1 MMQITLRKKNIQFY
15 GDGVDFETTYEGN
28 EIVDELS
35 LHIITLQGAYL
46 TNVTDTTYNTL
57 TIANSSDLANY
68 LNLDI

>member
-1 MMQITLRKKNIQFY
+1 MTEITLRKKNIRFFSEW
-15 GDGVDFETTYEGN
+15 VDFETTYEGC

-35 LHIITLQGAYL
+35 LHIITPQGTYL